1 MSAYRLT
8 AWLRP
13 ALTLF
18 ALAGFLAL
26 AGCGGGNGA
35 PNNPY
40 VPPPP
45 TLQVLPTATTIFS
58 GVPDTLT
65 ITSGSSPFLA
75 FTSNSAVLPVSSTV
89 TNTVGLF
96 ANPVTADE
104 TVTITIQDTTGQRVT
119 VPVTVKPST
128 LFPASITITGSAA
141 CGTTGATLCAGAQGT
156 ATITLNTPTG
166 APAPGRSVRFDVV
179 LGTFSLI
186 ASNSTT
192 PAQSVTVQT
201 DQTGVAAV
209 TIQVPPTALTQ
220 FATIRATDVASGSSV
235 VGQFTIASTAL
246 SVIPTGKTTFTG
258 PDKQTCSSGA
268 TAAWYIFGGTP
279 PYTVQVSFP
288 TAVSLIGSPV
298 LQRGGSF
305 SVVTNGQCF
314 TGLTFAINDANGTVL
329 ANPPTVDNVFGTA
342 DVLVP
347 LVVNPTSYPSAAC
360 NSGSAFPFLVSGG
373 SGKYSAIVAPA
384 AGATG
389 TAGPPQVSGGTV
401 TVAFTSTAHGDFDVT
416 ITDGSAVKSAVIHCS

>member
-1 MSAYRLT
+1 MANIRLT

-13 ALTLF
+13 ALTLL
-18 ALAGFLAL
+18 ALAGIFSL

-45 TLQVLPTATTIFS
+45 TLQVLPTTTTIFS
-58 GVPDTLT
+58 GV
-65 ITSGSSPFLA
+65 
-75 FTSNSAVLPVSSTV
+75 
-89 TNTVGLF
+89 
-96 ANPVTADE
+96 DE
-104 TVTITIQDTTGQRVT
+104 TVTLTIQDATGQRVT

-128 LFPASITITGSAA
+128 LFPASITIAGNAS
-141 CGTTGATLCAGAQGT
+141 CGTTGVTLCAGQEGT

-166 APAPGRSVRFDVV
+166 APAVGHSVRFDVV

-186 ASNSTT
+186 ATNSAV

-201 DQTGVAAV
+201 DQNGVAAV
-209 TIQVPPTALTQ
+209 TIRVPIDAPTQ

-235 VGQFTIASTAL
+235 VGQFTIASSAL

-268 TAAWYIFGGTP
+268 TATWYIFGGNP
-279 PYTVQVSFP
+279 PYTVQPHFP
-288 TAVSLIGSPV
+288 TAVTVVGSPV

-305 SVVTNGQCF
+305 SVITNGTCF
-314 TGLTFAINDANGTVL
+314 TDLTFAISDANGNL
-329 ANPPTVDNVFGTA
+329 ANSPTVDNVVGTA
-342 DVLVP
+342 DVVVP
-347 LVVNPTSYPSAAC
+347 LVINPTAYPTAAC
-360 NSGSAFPFLVSGG
+360 NSGSTFPFLVSGG

-389 TAGPPQVSGGTV
+389 SANVSVSGGTV
-401 TVAFTSTAHGDFDVT
+401 SVSFGTGGGQGDFNVT
-416 ITDGSAVKSAVIHCS
+416 ITDGSAVKTGVIHCS

>member
-1 MSAYRLT
+1 
-8 AWLRP
+8 
-13 ALTLF
+13 
-18 ALAGFLAL
+18 
-26 AGCGGGNGA
+26 
-35 PNNPY
+35 
-40 VPPPP
+40 
-45 TLQVLPTATTIFS
+45 VLPTTTTIFS

-65 ITSGSSPFLA
+65 ITSGSAPFLA

-89 TNTVGLF
+89 TNSVGLF

-104 TVTITIQDTTGQRVT
+104 TVTITIQDATGQRVT
-119 VPVTVKPST
+119 IPVTVKPST

-141 CGTTGATLCAGAQGT
+141 CGSTGATLCAGAEGT

-166 APAPGRSVRFDVV
+166 APAVGRSVRFDVV

-186 ASNSTT
+186 AANSTT

-201 DQTGVAAV
+201 DQAGVAAV

-235 VGQFTIASTAL
+235 VAQFTIASTTL

-279 PYTVQVSFP
+279 PYTVRASFP
-288 TAVSLIGSPV
+288 TAVTLVGSPV

-305 SVVTNGQCF
+305 SVVTNGTCF
-314 TGLTFAINDANGTVL
+314 TGLTLVINDANGTAL
-329 ANPPTVDNVFGTA
+329 ANPPTVDNVVGTA
-342 DVLVP
+342 EPVVP
-347 LVVNPTSYPSAAC
+347 LAINPTAYPPGGGTTAC
-360 NSGSAFPFLVSGG
+360 NSGSTFQFLVSGG
-373 SGKYSAIVAPA
+373 TGKYSAIVGPGS
-384 AGATG
+384 GATG
-389 TAGPPQVSGGTV
+389 AATVAVNGGTV
-401 TVAFTSTAHGDFDVT
+401 LVSFGTGGGQGDFNVT
-416 ITDGSAVKSAVIHCS
+416 VTDGAAVKTAVIHCAP